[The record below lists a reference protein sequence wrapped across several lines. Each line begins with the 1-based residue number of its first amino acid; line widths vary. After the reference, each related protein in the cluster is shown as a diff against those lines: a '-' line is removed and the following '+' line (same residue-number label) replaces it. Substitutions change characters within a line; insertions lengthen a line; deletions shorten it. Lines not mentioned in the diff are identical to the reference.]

1 VLAKHVD
8 LAHAES
14 PGVTSTI
21 AQTAMRDVLDMLR
34 VPTTLGAVL
43 VSALLVAVAARLFI
57 YERNNQRT
65 GTNAGRTPV
74 RQADRHSSDAAAR
87 PCTAA
92 GPVLAAR
99 VANLDLSG
107 LTVIPITRLPRLY
120 KRLRIP
126 LLERTVVLYAD
137 LTASELVFR
146 RLRVGSA
153 TATSRDTG
161 RESIEVTA
169 DRVEL
174 DLTGSI
180 GVRAG
185 YHFEGEGEPQGRA
198 VRASGR
204 VHVTLADAS
213 SRVGTRLVSRPA
225 EATPGQTSRPGL
237 RCQRVDFHPGNISV
251 LSLSGFV
258 PFLRLEA
265 LAHYV
270 RNSSLVRI
278 STRRFAGF
286 LVHELVQGP
295 VCSDLLSDLEGF
307 IDKHVDLA
315 PFARISDSDRDR
327 ALARFSRDSIHPHH
341 QNRDDTTTAAF
352 TTTTAPSSATALRLH
367 ALVLGPIH
375 LHSLSLPSSASAAEN
390 GDAVAVPVF
399 ARRDQTGLRYS
410 ILSSPILNQLTRG
423 PPDVTFGPSRFDKI
437 ELEEAS
443 VELEPHTLDVLE
455 GESSGSKSPEPE
467 SKTAREL
474 VLRVHGLAA
483 TLSIGFRIGA
493 DLRAAPA
500 LVTGM
505 KVLEEKGVAT
515 TEIAERSAL
524 GALHSSNS
532 HQDSFAGTEAA
543 GSFQAGGLEDDL
555 DGIAIRLPVRWDR
568 TSGRV
573 LLTSRHDDEDEL
585 ASASALT
592 ESGSTSSSRRKG
604 RSRGNTAGRGI
615 RLEGAFGTVAPR
627 IKLESRLGKLLGERV
642 VNALLESVQ
651 VCRGN
656 RYCSAR
662 GITCQTDAAFP
673 PPDPPRCLDG
683 SARFAL
689 PRRPGT
695 AKAAAHTRQRERAHG
710 HRRWGS
716 LDFSGYG
723 EAEGIAPSSLPMY

>member
-1 VLAKHVD
+1 MSLHARPLYGSAVEETATSPLSVLHVIR
-8 LAHAES
+8 S
-14 PGVTSTI
+14 PCASSWRSARLSYWQNCRPGACKVARLTKSVG
-21 AQTAMRDVLDMLR
+21 QTAMRDVLDMLR
-34 VPTTLGAVL
+34 LPTSLGAVL
-43 VSALLVAVAARLFI
+43 VSALLVAVVARLFI
-57 YERNNQRT
+57 YERNNRRT
-65 GTNAGRTPV
+65 GTSAGRAPA
-74 RQADRHSSDAAAR
+74 RQADHYSDAGSR
-87 PCTAA
+87 PCTTA

-126 LLERTVVLYAD
+126 LLDRTVVLYAD

-146 RLRVGSA
+146 RLKVGSA

-180 GVRAG
+180 GLRAG
-185 YHFEGEGEPQGRA
+185 YHFEGEGEPRGRA

-213 SRVGTRLVSRPA
+213 SRIGTRLVSRP
-225 EATPGQTSRPGL
+225 EAGVAPGQTSRPGL
-237 RCQRVDFHPGNISV
+237 RCQRVDFHPGTISV

-265 LAHYV
+265 LVHYV

-315 PFARISDSDRDR
+315 PFARINDSDRDR

-352 TTTTAPSSATALRLH
+352 TTTTAPASTTALRLH

-423 PPDVTFGPSRFDKI
+423 PPDVTFGPSRFDRI
-437 ELEEAS
+437 ELQEVS
-443 VELEPHTLDVLE
+443 VELEPHALDVLE

-515 TEIAERSAL
+515 TEIAERSASGGL
-524 GALHSSNS
+524 QSSHS
-532 HQDSFAGTEAA
+532 HEDSFAGTEAMGRFQT
-543 GSFQAGGLEDDL
+543 GSLEDDL
-555 DGIAIRLPVRWDR
+555 DGIAIRLPLRWDR

-573 LLTSRHDDEDEL
+573 LLTSRHDDEEEL
-585 ASASALT
+585 AAASALT
-592 ESGSTSSSRRKG
+592 ESGPTSSSRRKRRG
-604 RSRGNTAGRGI
+604 RGNGAGRGI

-656 RYCSAR
+656 RYCSAQ
-662 GITCQTDAAFP
+662 GTTCETDATSP
-673 PPDPPRCLDG
+673 
-683 SARFAL
+683 S
-689 PRRPGT
+689 RPT
-695 AKAAAHTRQRERAHG
+695 
-710 HRRWGS
+710 
-716 LDFSGYG
+716 
-723 EAEGIAPSSLPMY
+723 

>member
-1 VLAKHVD
+1 
-8 LAHAES
+8 
-14 PGVTSTI
+14 
-21 AQTAMRDVLDMLR
+21 MRDVVDMLR
-34 VPTTLGAVL
+34 LPTTSLGAVL
-43 VSALLVAVAARLFI
+43 VSALLVAALARLFV
-57 YERNNQRT
+57 YQRHT
-65 GTNAGRTPV
+65 GTDAGRVPA
-74 RQADRHSSDAAAR
+74 RQADPHSDDAAR

-120 KRLRIP
+120 KRIRIP
-126 LLERTVVLYAD
+126 LLDRTVVLYAD
-137 LTASELVFR
+137 LTASELLFR

-161 RESIEVTA
+161 REPIEVTA

-180 GVRAG
+180 GLRAG
-185 YHFEGEGEPQGRA
+185 YHFEGEGEPRGRA

-213 SRVGTRLVSRPA
+213 SRIGTRLVSRPA
-225 EATPGQTSRPGL
+225 AEVAPGQTSRPGL
-237 RCQRVDFHPGNISV
+237 RCQRVDFHPGSISV
-251 LSLSGFV
+251 LSLSGFI

-278 STRRFAGF
+278 STRRFAVF

-307 IDKHVDLA
+307 IDKHVDLS
-315 PFARISDSDRDR
+315 PFTKISESDRDR

-341 QNRDDTTTAAF
+341 QNRDATTTAAF
-352 TTTTAPSSATALRLH
+352 TTTTAPSSTTALRLH

-375 LHSLSLPSSASAAEN
+375 LHSLSFPSSASTAEN

-423 PPDVTFGPSRFDKI
+423 PPDVTFGPSKFDRI
-437 ELEEAS
+437 ELQEAS
-443 VELEPHTLDVLE
+443 VELEPHALDVLE
-455 GESSGSKSPEPE
+455 GESNGRKSPEPE
-467 SKTAREL
+467 GKTAREL

-500 LVTGM
+500 LVTGV

-524 GALHSSNS
+524 GATQSSSS
-532 HQDSFAGTEAA
+532 HEDSFAGTEVT
-543 GSFQAGGLEDDL
+543 GRLHPGNIEDDL
-555 DGIAIRLPVRWDR
+555 DGIAIRLPLRWDR

-573 LLTSRHDDEDEL
+573 LLTSRHDDDDEL
-585 ASASALT
+585 AAASALT
-592 ESGSTSSSRRKG
+592 QSGSISSSRRK
-604 RSRGNTAGRGI
+604 RKSRGNAAGRGI

-642 VNALLESVQ
+642 VNAILESVQ
-651 VCRGN
+651 VCQGAH
-656 RYCSAR
+656 YCSAP
-662 GITCQTDAAFP
+662 GTPQADAAP
-673 PPDPPRCLDG
+673 PAAFRPTSPP
-683 SARFAL
+683 
-689 PRRPGT
+689 
-695 AKAAAHTRQRERAHG
+695 
-710 HRRWGS
+710 
-716 LDFSGYG
+716 
-723 EAEGIAPSSLPMY
+723 

>member
-1 VLAKHVD
+1 
-8 LAHAES
+8 
-14 PGVTSTI
+14 
-21 AQTAMRDVLDMLR
+21 MLR
-34 VPTTLGAVL
+34 LPTSLGAVL
-43 VSALLVAVAARLFI
+43 VSALLVAVVARLFI
-57 YERNNQRT
+57 YERNNRRT
-65 GTNAGRTPV
+65 GANAGRAPA
-74 RQADRHSSDAAAR
+74 RQADHHSEAGGR
-87 PCTAA
+87 PCTVA

-126 LLERTVVLYAD
+126 ILDRTVVVYAD

-146 RLRVGSA
+146 RLKVGSA

-180 GVRAG
+180 GLRAG
-185 YHFEGEGEPQGRA
+185 YHFEGEGEPRGRA

-204 VHVTLADAS
+204 VHVTLANAS
-213 SRVGTRLVSRPA
+213 SRIGTRLVSRPTA
-225 EATPGQTSRPGL
+225 EGAPEQTTRPGL
-237 RCQRVDFHPGNISV
+237 RCQRVDFHPGTISV

-265 LAHYV
+265 LVHYV

-278 STRRFAGF
+278 STRHFAGF

-341 QNRDDTTTAAF
+341 HNRDDTTTAAF
-352 TTTTAPSSATALRLH
+352 TTTTAPSSTTALRLH

-423 PPDVTFGPSRFDKI
+423 PPDVTFGPSRFDRI
-437 ELEEAS
+437 ELQEAS
-443 VELEPHTLDVLE
+443 VELEPHALDVLE

-467 SKTAREL
+467 GKTAREL

-524 GALHSSNS
+524 GASQSSNS
-532 HQDSFAGTEAA
+532 HEDPFAGTEAMGRSQT
-543 GSFQAGGLEDDL
+543 GSLEDDL
-555 DGIAIRLPVRWDR
+555 DGIAIRLPLRWDR

-585 ASASALT
+585 AAASVLT
-592 ESGSTSSSRRKG
+592 ESGSTSSSRRK
-604 RSRGNTAGRGI
+604 SRGRGNSARRGI

-656 RYCSAR
+656 
-662 GITCQTDAAFP
+662 
-673 PPDPPRCLDG
+673 PRC
-683 SARFAL
+683 
-689 PRRPGT
+689 PRSRNNL
-695 AKAAAHTRQRERAHG
+695 
-710 HRRWGS
+710 S
-716 LDFSGYG
+716 N
-723 EAEGIAPSSLPMY
+723 